1 MRVGLPLVKDL
12 LTSFPKSLLIP
23 LELKATASA
32 KDAAKKKFTDEMKDI
47 IN

>member
-12 LTSFPKSLLIP
+12 LTSFPKSVLIP

-32 KDAAKKKFTDEMKDI
+32 KDAAKKNLLMK
-47 IN
+47 